1 MKSQATRHHFLGLSV
16 DFAAAMLRNGM
27 LLLLGLLLSFQVFSR
42 EPSPETLSQDVIS
55 VNQLPQEAQATLI
68 LIKQGGPFPYAKDG
82 VTFGNYEGMLPRQR
96 RGYYHEFTVKTPYAR
111 NRGARRIIAGG
122 NPQSSGEYYYTDNHY
137 QTFRRI
143 QE

>member
-1 MKSQATRHHFLGLSV
+1 MKSQATRHHFLGLSS
-16 DFAAAMLRNGM
+16 DFVAAMLRNGM
-27 LLLLGLLLSFQVFSR
+27 LLLLGLLLSFQVFAR
-42 EPSPETLSQDVIS
+42 ESFRETSPQDVIS
-55 VNQLPQEAQATLI
+55 VNQLPREAQTTLI

-82 VTFGNYEGMLPRQR
+82 VTFGNYEGMLPKQR

-122 NPQSSGEYYYTDNHY
+122 NPQTSGEYYYTDNHY